1 VELDLFHIGNVKTY
15 DILSRADQY
24 VGGESEKKRIIV
36 VSCRSRQGGMMI
48 SL

>member
-1 VELDLFHIGNVKTY
+1 VELDLFSHWKRETY